1 METKSI
7 SLYFKNGSSDKEY
20 HATLEPKDGGFVV
33 NFAYGRRGTSLTTG
47 TKTQAPVAYDKAL
60 AAFEKLVREKT
71 SKGYTEDTAGTPYEH
86 TDKARQ
92 VSGLLPQLLNVAADT
107 EVAGIVADDDWVMQE
122 KFDGRRLMLR
132 KTGDTIE
139 GVNKLGLIVAVAAP
153 VADAARAIAGDV
165 VLDGEIVGDRLYAF
179 DILSHDGD
187 DMTALPYSKRY
198 AALLDLLPAD
208 GAITAVPCWTDATD
222 KADNLNALKARNAE
236 GIVFK
241 RADAPYTVGRP
252 ASGGT
257 QLKFKF
263 IDTLSAVV
271 TKVNAKRSV
280 AVSLHDGSDWTPMGN
295 VTIPSNHDIPVE
307 GSVVE
312 VRYLYALPGGSIY
325 QPVYLGVRD
334 DIEAQE
340 CVTAQLKFKAEEN

>member
-1 METKSI
+1 
-7 SLYFKNGSSDKEY
+7 
-20 HATLEPKDGGFVV
+20 
-33 NFAYGRRGTSLTTG
+33 
-47 TKTQAPVAYDKAL
+47 
-60 AAFEKLVREKT
+60 
-71 SKGYTEDTAGTPYEH
+71 
-86 TDKARQ
+86 
-92 VSGLLPQLLNVAADT
+92 LLNVAADA

-153 VADAARAIAGDV
+153 VADAARAIAGDF

-179 DILSHDGD
+179 DILSRGGD
-187 DMTALPYSKRY
+187 DLTALPYSKRY
-198 AALLDLLPAD
+198 TALLDVLPAD

-222 KADNLNALKARNAE
+222 KADNLNALKAHRAE
-236 GIVFK
+236 GVVFK

-252 ASGGT
+252 ASGGP
-257 QLKFKF
+257 QVKHKFV
-263 IDTLSAVV
+263 DTLSAVV
-271 TKVNAKRSV
+271 TTVNDKRSI
-280 AVSLHDGSDWTPMGN
+280 AVSLHDGSDWAPMGN
-295 VTIPSNHDIPVE
+295 VSIPANHDIPVE

-312 VRYLYALPGGSIY
+312 VRYLYALPGGSLY

>member
-1 METKSI
+1 MDAKSV

-20 HATLEPKDGGFVV
+20 HATLKPKDDGFVV

-60 AAFEKLVREKT
+60 ATFEKLVREKT
-71 SKGYTEDTAGTPYEH
+71 SKGYTEDIAGTPYEH

-92 VSGLLPQLLNVAADT
+92 VSGLLPQLLNVAADA
-107 EVAGIVADDDWVMQE
+107 EVAALVASDAWVMQE

-132 KTGDTIE
+132 KTGESVE
-139 GVNKLGLIVAVAAP
+139 GINKLGLVVAVAAP
-153 VADAARAIAGDV
+153 VADAARAISGDV
-165 VLDGEIVGDRLYAF
+165 VLDGEIVGDRLFAF
-179 DILSHDGD
+179 DILNRGGD
-187 DMTALPYSKRY
+187 DLTALPYSERY
-198 AALLDLLPAD
+198 AALHDVLSAD

-271 TKVNAKRSV
+271 TAVNAKRSV

-295 VTIPSNHDIPVE
+295 VTVPTNQDIPAE
-307 GSVVE
+307 GAVVE
-312 VRYLYALPGGSIY
+312 VRYLYALPGGALY
-325 QPVYLGVRD
+325 QPTLLGVRD
-334 DIEAQE
+334 DIEPGE
-340 CVTAQLKFKAEEN
+340 CVLAQVKFKAEV